1 MFKRNT
7 LGLGGAAL
15 CGTLLV
21 SGCANHMSQRSEHEE
36 RVERKL
42 LDHSLQIDVGEPKVL
57 ELPQRR
63 VKIHE
68 QKSFEVTEFEVT
80 RHYDRYTPYQPWRE
94 VYEIPLGM
102 VAVVAGVGANVV
114 NVFALGN
121 LPDSVTKDWL
131 SYGFAG
137 INPFM
142 NVQSHGRAQQNLAG
156 IDEVQLDKRTEY
168 SSLPW
173 SERPVQVKAGKETF
187 ELNTDKNGVLR
198 LNLLD
203 SPFAEHDI
211 NHLSRLLITVADAQD
226 DVHTDSSLAVSS
238 GLRGKLLDHSLQ
250 IDVGEPKVLELPQRR
265 VRIHEQKTFEVTE
278 FEVTRRYDRY
288 TPYQPWREAY
298 EIPLGAVAVVAG
310 VGANVVNVFAL
321 GSLPDSVTKDW
332 ISYGFAGLNPFM
344 NVQSHGRA
352 QQNLA
357 GIDEVE
363 REKRTEYSSLPWS
376 ERPVEV
382 KTGKQTF
389 ELTTDRNGVLR
400 LNLLDSPFS
409 EHDLSHISKLQI
421 SVADAQDDVHTDSSL
436 AISGNLRGKLLEA
449 HELIYDDLED
459 DEVSQW
465 VHRVKRLSELGLEEE
480 ASELEQSLIELT
492 RHDPELQQEFLQS
505 LLKSAGRVAA
515 DPGGND

>member
-7 LGLGGAAL
+7 LSLGGPAL
-15 CGTLLV
+15 CSTLLL
-21 SGCANHMSQRSEHEE
+21 SGCANQMSQRSEHEE
-36 RVERKL
+36 RIER
-42 LDHSLQIDVGEPKVL
+42 
-57 ELPQRR
+57 
-63 VKIHE
+63 
-68 QKSFEVTEFEVT
+68 
-80 RHYDRYTPYQPWRE
+80 
-94 VYEIPLGM
+94 
-102 VAVVAGVGANVV
+102 
-114 NVFALGN
+114 
-121 LPDSVTKDWL
+121 
-131 SYGFAG
+131 
-137 INPFM
+137 
-142 NVQSHGRAQQNLAG
+142 
-156 IDEVQLDKRTEY
+156 
-168 SSLPW
+168 
-173 SERPVQVKAGKETF
+173 
-187 ELNTDKNGVLR
+187 
-198 LNLLD
+198 
-203 SPFAEHDI
+203 
-211 NHLSRLLITVADAQD
+211 
-226 DVHTDSSLAVSS
+226 
-238 GLRGKLLDHSLQ
+238 KLLDHSLQ

-389 ELTTDRNGVLR
+389 ELTTDHNGVLR

-492 RHDPELQQEFLQS
+492 RNDPELQSEFLKS
-505 LLKSAGRVAA
+505 LTKDAGRLVA
-515 DPGGND
+515 DPGVN